1 MENGREMSKNKN
13 LNNQRSIESE
23 KALIASV
30 LTDNSQIDKVI
41 PIVRKDM
48 FYNSFNG
55 IVWSKIVELYRS
67 GVSVDVTTLKSHL
80 DNGDSPQDTPVSDIL
95 GYFDYMVSASNSIQ
109 YAKNVYEKSELR
121 KLSVMLKE
129 MQDNLGTNNIKTSD
143 ALSKIHSK
151 IGNVLSIH
159 GETRFDLKKTI
170 QEAMS
175 DMNNSD
181 NTIKFGFKNLDNM
194 VGGMRRGEITVVA
207 GRPGHFKSTMIVNIV
222 NSLLKRN
229 YRVLVINREMRNSSV
244 MQKLMV
250 IESVQVSYSR
260 VITGELTKKDKQ
272 DVEVTSDSLVSLYG
286 DRLEMHDIGNDFEST
301 IKLIRQIKPDVIID
315 DYIGLATLRHIDD
328 PRLRTDNI
336 MKEYKSICKAYNIC
350 AIVVSQLNRKCEER
364 PNKRPI
370 PSDLRESGSIE
381 QDAET
386 ILFMFYEYRY
396 SGSGSKNGEFGLDV
410 IVGKNRYGKTG
421 TVELGVVGDKCKIY
435 DHHSVAL
442 ADNYEIQELSKDE
455 DKSKK
460 IKDNNRKSKS
470 VLQNSKQQA
479 IQI

>member
-1 MENGREMSKNKN
+1 MSKKKN

-30 LTDNSQIDKVI
+30 LTDNAQIERVL
-41 PIVRKDM
+41 PIVKKDM

-55 IVWSKIVELYRS
+55 VIWSKIVDLYRS
-67 GVSVDVTTLKSHL
+67 GVAVDVTTLQSQL
-80 DNGDSPQDTPVSDIL
+80 DNGDSPTETPVSDIL
-95 GYFDYMVSASNSIQ
+95 GFFDCMVSASNSIQ
-109 YAKNVYEKSELR
+109 YAKNIYEKSELR
-121 KLSVMLKE
+121 KLSVMVNKIQE
-129 MQDNLGTNNIKTSD
+129 SLGTDNIKTND
-143 ALSKIHSK
+143 TLSKIHSS
-151 IGNVLSIH
+151 IGDILSIH
-159 GETRFDLKKTI
+159 GDTKFNLDNTI
-170 QEAMS
+170 KDAIS

-181 NTIKFGFKNLDNM
+181 NTIKFGFNSLDNM

-222 NSLLKRN
+222 NSLLKRK
-229 YRVLVINREMRNSSV
+229 YKVLVINREMRNSSV
-244 MQKLMV
+244 IQKLMV

-260 VITGELTKKDKQ
+260 VITGELTKNDKLDLDVTADELSSTYGENLQMKD
-272 DVEVTSDSLVSLYG
+272 V
-286 DRLEMHDIGNDFEST
+286 GNDFEST
-301 IKLIRQIKPDVIID
+301 VKLIRQVKPDVVID

-328 PRLRTDNI
+328 PRLRTDAI
-336 MKEYKSICKAYNIC
+336 MKEYKSICKSNNIC

-421 TVELGVVGDKCKIY
+421 TVELGVLGDKCKVY
-435 DHHSVAL
+435 DHHSIAL
-442 ADNYEIQELSKDE
+442 ADNYEIQELSNDE
-455 DKSKK
+455 SKFQK
-460 IKDNNRKSKS
+460 NKNNNRKPKS
-470 VLQNSKQQA
+470 LLQNSKQQT